1 MAKPIEKPYVRLSRF
16 NPKLTLE
23 QYKVLVKRKK
33 HARANLERVKYK
45 DLVNEWGVQQYYMA
59 TAVNRGIKQYDYL
72 LWKAGELQ

>member
-1 MAKPIEKPYVRLSRF
+1 MVKPIEKPYIRLSRF
-16 NPKLTLE
+16 NPKLTFE
-23 QYKVLVKRKK
+23 QYKVLVERKK

-45 DLVNEWGVQQYYMA
+45 DLVDEWGIQQYYMD

>member
-1 MAKPIEKPYVRLSRF
+1 MVKPIEKPYIRLSRF
-16 NPKLTLE
+16 NPKLTFE
-23 QYKVLVKRKK
+23 QYKVLVERKK

-45 DLVNEWGVQQYYMA
+45 DLVDEWGIQQYYMA